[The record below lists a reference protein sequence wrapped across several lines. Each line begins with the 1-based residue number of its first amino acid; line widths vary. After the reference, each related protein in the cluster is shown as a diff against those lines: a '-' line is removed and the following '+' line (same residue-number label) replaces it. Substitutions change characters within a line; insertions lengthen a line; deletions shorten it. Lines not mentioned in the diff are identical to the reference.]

1 MEKIPENITL
11 KLGNKVISYKVTVY
25 VWHDIISFQISRG
38 YHETVTMFYITM
50 LAEAIK
56 RCDSPEMTFEE
67 FIAKNDY
74 LKDKGLLF
82 QYYTDEAINKK
93 EAYET

>member
-1 MEKIPENITL
+1 
-11 KLGNKVISYKVTVY
+11 
-25 VWHDIISFQISRG
+25 
-38 YHETVTMFYITM
+38 MFYITM